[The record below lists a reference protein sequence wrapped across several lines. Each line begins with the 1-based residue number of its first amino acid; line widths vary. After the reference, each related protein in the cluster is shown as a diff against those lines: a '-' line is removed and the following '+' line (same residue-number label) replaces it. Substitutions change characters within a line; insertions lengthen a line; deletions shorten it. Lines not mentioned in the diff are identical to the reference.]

1 MLPHQS
7 TVIAALLATATVAA
21 QDAPRPLDEA
31 TTTVLE
37 RSAAIWPRL
46 PRGWN
51 DGAFTGNGTLGT
63 IMWQADD
70 GRVRFE
76 ISRMD
81 LYDHRG
87 PAQAGGMLFRHYRL
101 PNGHLALRWGAT
113 PVDGQLRLDLARAE
127 INGRITS
134 SAGILGLRIRTHAI
148 RPIIQIDTEAPSGS
162 EAPVWSWHA
171 EAAQSPRTR
180 KVPAGLTAY
189 PPAVQ
194 HQSGRVSVSV
204 QEQPEAA
211 ATGTLGAGVGQYA
224 TAWATAERG
233 GGRRTTF
240 VSLAHSHPG
249 RTAAEAA
256 AAAVS
261 DALVAD
267 AALLD
272 REHHDWWAEHWR
284 RSLVSLPDARLE
296 SFYTLQIY
304 KMGSALRGGGPL
316 LDLLGP
322 WYQPT
327 VWPAIWWNLNQQMAY
342 SPFPVAGQLEAADT
356 LLDHLWRGR
365 EQLARNAGPGPDGRL
380 AIGRATGPA
389 LEEAVGREIG
399 NLPWVMHNLWESYRM
414 SMDDGRLRERILPLM
429 HGTFRHLDHLLQPA
443 ADDRL
448 TLPPCA
454 SPEYAEHAVDCSY
467 ALGSLRW
474 LARTIITAEA
484 RLGVGD
490 GLAGRCRTVLDR
502 LVPYPVG
509 SSGYLIGRDL
519 PLTSSHRHWSHLFM
533 IHPFAEVALDDPVHG
548 PLARRSVEHWLSM
561 PQEFTG
567 FSYAAA
573 ASIAARAGDGEAAVR
588 HLDGLFAF
596 GGMLA
601 NTMTRETGP
610 VIETAF
616 GGARAVQD
624 LLLRSDGPVIE
635 VFPAVPAA
643 WAEAL
648 FTGLRAEGGFRI
660 DARRRAGATEQ
671 VRISSLAGE
680 PCRIRTRLPLPVRCL
695 SGHRVTTDQQGISTV
710 ELPRGATA
718 LLVGGAGAAGG
729 EERPVVI
736 TRPASGPWG
745 LAKPQALTPAPST
758 SPTP

>member
-1 MLPHQS
+1 MPRHPA
-7 TVIAALLATATVAA
+7 TVIAALLATASLAA
-21 QDAPRPLDEA
+21 QDAPLPLDDA
-31 TTTVLE
+31 TAAVLE
-37 RSAAIWPRL
+37 RSAAVWPRL

-51 DGAFTGNGTLGT
+51 DGAFTGNGNLGT
-63 IMWQADD
+63 ILWQADD
-70 GRVRFE
+70 GRLRFE

-87 PAQAGGMLFRHYRL
+87 PEQAGGMLFRHYRL
-101 PNGHLALRWGAT
+101 PNGNLSMRWGAT

-127 INGRITS
+127 INGRMTS
-134 SAGILGLRIRTHAI
+134 DVGVLDIRIRTHAI
-148 RPIIQIDTEAPSGS
+148 RPIIQIDTKVLSGGDAP
-162 EAPVWSWHA
+162 EWSWHA
-171 EAAQSPRTR
+171 EAAKSPRTR

-189 PPAVQ
+189 PPPLLRQ
-194 HQSGRVSVSV
+194 HGQVSVSI
-204 QEQPEAA
+204 QEQPEDA
-211 ATGTLGAGVGQYA
+211 ATGTLGAGAGQYA

-256 AAAVS
+256 AAAVGE
-261 DALVAD
+261 ALAAD

-272 REHHDWWAEHWR
+272 REHLDWWTEHWR

-327 VWPAIWWNLNQQMAY
+327 VWPAIWWNLNLQMAY

-365 EQLARNAGPGPDGRL
+365 DQLARNAGPGPAGRL

-399 NLPWVMHNLWESYRM
+399 NLPWVMHNLWERYRM
-414 SMDDGRLRERILPLM
+414 TMDDGRLRERILPLM

-443 ADDRL
+443 EGDRL

-454 SPEYAEHAVDCSY
+454 SPEYAEHAADCSY
-467 ALGSLRW
+467 ALASLRW
-474 LARTIITAEA
+474 LARTIITAEE
-484 RLGVGD
+484 RLGLDD
-490 GLAGRCRTVLDR
+490 GLAGRCRVVLDR

-509 SSGYLIGRDL
+509 PSGYLIGRDL
-519 PLTSSHRHWSHLFM
+519 PLKSSHRHWSHLFM
-533 IHPFAEVALDDPVHG
+533 IHPFAEIALDDPVHG

-596 GGMLA
+596 GGLLS
-601 NTMTRETGP
+601 NTLTRETGP
-610 VIETAF
+610 VIETAL

-624 LLLRSDGPVIE
+624 LLLRSDGSVIE

-648 FTGLRAEGGFRI
+648 FTGLCAEGGFRV
-660 DARRRAGATEQ
+660 DARRQSGATVL
-671 VRISSLAGE
+671 VRITSLAGE
-680 PCRIRTRLPLPVRCL
+680 PCRVRTRLPPPISCR
-695 SGHRVTTDQQGISTV
+695 SGHRVQTDADGITSI

-718 LLVGGAGAAGG
+718 ELVGTATRDIGPLRAVA
-729 EERPVVI
+729 I

-745 LAKPQALTPAPST
+745 LGKPAAQDAADRR
-758 SPTP
+758 